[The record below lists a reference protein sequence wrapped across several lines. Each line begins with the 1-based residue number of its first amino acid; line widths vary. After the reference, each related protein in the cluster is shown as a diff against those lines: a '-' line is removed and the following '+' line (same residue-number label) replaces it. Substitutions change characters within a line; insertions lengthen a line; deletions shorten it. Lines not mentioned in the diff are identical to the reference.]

1 MPNGLSPTLQ
11 VLVLGAAGIGAQWLA
26 WRVRI
31 PSILPLLA
39 VGLGVGPGLGWVGP
53 EPLLGELLP
62 PLVSMAVAVV
72 LFEGGLTLDLHE
84 LKGDGTPVLRL
95 VSLGVLLTWALVYA
109 LARFVLGLSPPL
121 ALVLGAL
128 LTVTGPTVVSP
139 LLNHVRPTGTV
150 GPLLRWEGIVADVIG
165 ATLAVL
171 TLGALASGA
180 GAGAIALGLVTTL
193 GTGVALGAVVAFAL
207 VELIRRHAIPDRL
220 EAQVTLALVLATFVG
235 GDALVHEAGL
245 VAVTMM
251 GFVLA
256 NQRRA
261 PIAPIVHFKEL
272 LATLLLGSLFVT
284 LAASIDRE
292 DLASLDGRTALFV
305 AALVLVARPAAA
317 FLSLLGSRT
326 TMAERGFVAGLAP
339 RGVVAVSVAALFAD
353 RLEGTVPDAS
363 RLVPTVFAVVL
374 GTVLVYGLGSGPL
387 ARALGLAQ
395 RQAEGVLIIGATRF
409 GRSMAEAL
417 GRLGLPCVLL
427 DRNPAP
433 LAAARLSG
441 LRTVHA
447 DATEPHLLA
456 RIPMGGL
463 GRAMALTPN
472 AEVNR
477 LAAQQFEEFFGRSEV
492 YRLRDGHADL
502 ELGAGRSLFNEGE
515 DAETLEA
522 RMNAGEQ
529 VRSTRLSESF
539 ELDDWRALQGPTAL
553 LLGRLDSAGRLHLF
567 TGTTEAS
574 AQTGDHLLY
583 LATETLPQTDS

>member
-1 MPNGLSPTLQ
+1 MGHGPATFHPGTVLAMPDGLSPTLQ

-39 VGLGVGPGLGWVGP
+39 VGLGVGPALGWVGP

-84 LKGDGTPVLRL
+84 LKGNGTPVLRL

-180 GAGAIALGLVTTL
+180 GAGAIALGLAKTL
-193 GTGVALGAVVAFAL
+193 GTGVALGAVVALAL

-220 EAQVTLALVLATFVG
+220 EAQVTLALVLVTFVA

-251 GFVLA
+251 GFVLV

-292 DLASLDGRTALFV
+292 DLASLDARTALFV

-317 FLSLLGSRT
+317 LLSLLGSRT
-326 TMAERGFVAGLAP
+326 TLAERGFVAGLAP

-353 RLEGTVPDAS
+353 RLEGIVPDAE

-374 GTVLVYGLGSGPL
+374 GTVLVYGLGVGPSRTRPWPGPAAGRGGPRHRGHPVRPL
-387 ARALGLAQ
+387 PRGGPRAPRAPLRPAGSEPRPSIRGTAVGAAYRPRGRDRAPPAGSHSDGRAGSCHCADPQCRGEPARSPAV
-395 RQAEGVLIIGATRF
+395 RGVLRTLR
-409 GRSMAEAL
+409 
-417 GRLGLPCVLL
+417 GLP
-427 DRNPAP
+427 PARR
-433 LAAARLSG
+433 AR
-441 LRTVHA
+441 
-447 DATEPHLLA
+447 
-456 RIPMGGL
+456 
-463 GRAMALTPN
+463 
-472 AEVNR
+472 
-477 LAAQQFEEFFGRSEV
+477 
-492 YRLRDGHADL
+492 
-502 ELGAGRSLFNEGE
+502 
-515 DAETLEA
+515 
-522 RMNAGEQ
+522 
-529 VRSTRLSESF
+529 
-539 ELDDWRALQGPTAL
+539 
-553 LLGRLDSAGRLHLF
+553 
-567 TGTTEAS
+567 
-574 AQTGDHLLY
+574 
-583 LATETLPQTDS
+583 